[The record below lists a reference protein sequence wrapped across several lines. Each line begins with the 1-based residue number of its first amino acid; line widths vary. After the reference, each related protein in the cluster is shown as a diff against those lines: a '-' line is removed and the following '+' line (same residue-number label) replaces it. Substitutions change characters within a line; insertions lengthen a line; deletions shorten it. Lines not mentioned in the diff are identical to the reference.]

1 MRVLVT
7 NSGRS
12 NNSLTVIFFGTTQD
26 MLTLRLQNQ
35 SQFAVC
41 YFFASV
47 AVFLVSGAMAYSLV
61 QFVEF
66 EPTQGQL
73 TFPRAFFVS
82 SILLVIGS
90 FSLHRA
96 LFCVQRE
103 RQQPFR
109 RSLLIAN
116 LAGAFFVGVQIY
128 GLRCMLLNQIPS
140 DASTGANAFTFVFA
154 ALHGLH
160 FIVAVMFLVF
170 VTLRA
175 LADRYDHE
183 YYWGVTVCTWFW
195 HTLGIVWIAILAVF
209 AIASAS
215 LT

>member
-1 MRVLVT
+1 
-7 NSGRS
+7 
-12 NNSLTVIFFGTTQD
+12 

-35 SQFAVC
+35 SQFAIW

-47 AVFLVSGAMAYSLV
+47 AVFVLAGGLAYALI
-61 QFVEF
+61 EF
-66 EPTQGQL
+66 LEFTPALEAL
-73 TFPRAFFVS
+73 TFPRVFLVS
-82 SILLVIGS
+82 SMLLVIGS
-90 FSLHRA
+90 LSLHRA
-96 LFCVQRE
+96 LHCVRLE

-116 LAGAFFVGVQIY
+116 AAGTAFVGCQIY
-128 GLRCMLLNQIPS
+128 GLRCMLLNQVPA
-140 DASTGANAFTFVFA
+140 DVPTGANAFAFVFA

-170 VTLRA
+170 ITLRA

-195 HTLGIVWIAILAVF
+195 HTLGVIWVAILAVF
-209 AIASAS
+209 AIASAT